1 MGDTTVVRDC
11 DRQFSGN
18 QQFSNIYNYLYIR
31 FYISICDF
39 SPSMLKFVSHK
50 NCKFALLTLFSA
62 AKVLWLR
69 VKSDLMHQ

>member
-11 DRQFSGN
+11 DRQFSGKR
-18 QQFSNIYNYLYIR
+18 FNIYNYSYNL
-31 FYISICDF
+31 FYRSICDF

-50 NCKFALLTLFSA
+50 NYKFALLTLFSA